1 MYMNARI
8 NLATADEAV
17 VHRLATELDLPHFIA
32 ATLVARGI
40 DTLEAAQA
48 FLYPDLESV
57 WGNPYLIEGMDV
69 AVVRIAQAIQNEEHI
84 LVYGDFDLDGVSA
97 TTLMTRGLRAC
108 GAAVVTPFIPLRF
121 EEGYGLSDASIKR
134 VASYNP
140 NLVVSVDNGIAA

>member
-69 AVVRIAQAIQNEEHI
+69 AVDRIAQAIQNEEHI

-108 GAAVVTPFIPLRF
+108 GLRW
-121 EEGYGLSDASIKR
+121 
-134 VASYNP
+134 
-140 NLVVSVDNGIAA
+140 

>member
-17 VHRLATELDLPHFIA
+17 VHRLATEMDLPHFIA

-57 WGNPYLIEGMDV
+57 WGNPYLIEDMDA
-69 AVVRIAQAIQNEEHI
+69 AVDRIAQAIQNEEHI
-84 LVYGDFDLDGVSA
+84 LVYGDFDLEGFGNHSHDARTSCLWG
-97 TTLMTRGLRAC
+97 C
-108 GAAVVTPFIPLRF
+108 GGNPFYPSSL
-121 EEGYGLSDASIKR
+121 
-134 VASYNP
+134 
-140 NLVVSVDNGIAA
+140 

>member
-17 VHRLATELDLPHFIA
+17 VHRLVTELDLPHFIA

-40 DTLEAAQA
+40 DTPEVARA
-48 FLYPDLESV
+48 FLHPDLESV
-57 WGNPYLIEGMDV
+57 WRNPYEIEGMDE
-69 AVVRIAQAIQNEEHI
+69 AVDRIVRAIKEEEHI

-108 GAAVVTPFIPLRF
+108 GARVKRDMAFPMLRLN
-121 EEGYGLSDASIKR
+121 E
-134 VASYNP
+134 
-140 NLVVSVDNGIAA
+140 